1 MAENQNHET
10 LEEHEPLMEGEEE
23 APPGVHAAAIVR
35 WLMLAVAIF
44 AAGYT
49 LAMAVGLVGSEA
61 HASQQYHCPMHPT
74 VVSDVPGDCPICGMD
89 LVPIGE
95 AAPPDAHAEHAHA
108 DGPDIRAIADGLGAK
123 PGQYVC
129 PMEQDGVVSDHPG
142 ECPKCGME
150 LVQVPEAPS
159 VAAAHGPAIYSCPM
173 HPEVEKEGPGK
184 CPKCGMYLVRKAE
197 GQPVVEPAA
206 PAEKQGVPGL
216 VPVTIPAERL
226 AKIGVRT
233 AAVERGSLDGQVR
246 TVGVVAADERK
257 RNVVQTRYAGW
268 IEQLLVDETGA
279 QVKKGQPL
287 ARIYSPEL
295 YQAQVE
301 YLNALQWGGELVQ
314 PARQRLELLGIDE
327 VDLAALRK
335 AGKPERSMT
344 LRAPASGHVMHKGA
358 VAGAYVSPGTIL
370 FEVAD
375 LSRVWVLADVYEQD
389 IPRVKVGAGASFAA
403 SSAGGDRYTGKVTFV
418 YPTVDPA
425 TRTMK
430 VRLEIENPE
439 IALRPGAFGDVRL
452 DVSGREGLLVPRDA
466 VIETGDHV
474 YTLVAQGGGRF
485 APREVHILGRS
496 GDHLLVHGVDAGEQV
511 VTSAGFFIDSESRL
525 RAALAGMAGNT
536 APAAHTHAEVR
547 TVSGARDAA
556 DGTTQPAGPA
566 PVPAAGGSIP

>member
-1 MAENQNHET
+1 MHSEGALHD
-10 LEEHEPLMEGEEE
+10 EHEPLMEGEE
-23 APPGVHAAAIVR
+23 APPRGVHAAAIVR
-35 WLMLAVAIF
+35 WIMLAVALV

-49 LAMAVGLVGSEA
+49 LAMTVGLVGSEA
-61 HASQQYHCPMHPT
+61 HAAQQYHCPMHPT
-74 VVSDVPGDCPICGMD
+74 VVSDRPGECPICGMD
-89 LVPIGE
+89 LVPIGAD
-95 AAPPDAHAEHAHA
+95 AAVAPDAHADHAHA
-108 DGPDIRAIADGLGAK
+108 DGDVRALAGKLGAK

-129 PMEQDGVVSDHPG
+129 PMEQDGVVADQPG

-150 LVQVPEAPS
+150 LVQVPAEPA

-173 HPEVEKEGPGK
+173 HPDVEKEGPGK
-184 CPKCGMYLVRKAE
+184 CPKCGMYLVRKAD
-197 GQPVVEPAA
+197 GQPVAQPPA

-233 AAVERGSLDGQVR
+233 ATVERGSLDGQVR

-268 IEQLLVDETGA
+268 IEELLVDETGA

-301 YLNALQWGGELVQ
+301 YLNALQWGGDLVG
-314 PARQRLELLGIDE
+314 PARQRLELLGIDAA
-327 VDLAALRK
+327 DLATLRK
-335 AGKPERSMT
+335 AGKPQRTMT
-344 LRAPASGHVMHKGA
+344 LRAPAPGFVMHKGA
-358 VAGAYVSPGTIL
+358 VAGSYVSPGTIL

-389 IPRVKVGAGASFAA
+389 IPRVKVGAAASFAA
-403 SSAGGDRYTGKVTFV
+403 SSSPGDRVTGKVTFV

-430 VRLEIENPE
+430 VRLEIANPDV
-439 IALRPGAFGDVRL
+439 ALRPGAFGDVRL
-452 DVSGREGLLVPRDA
+452 DVAGRDGLLVPRDA
-466 VIETGDHV
+466 VIESGEHV
-474 YTLVAQGGGRF
+474 YTLVARGGGRF
-485 APREVHILGRS
+485 EPREVHILGRA
-496 GDHLLVHGVDAGEQV
+496 GDHLLVHGVDAGEEV

-525 RAALAGMAGNT
+525 RAALAGMA
-536 APAAHTHAEVR
+536 
-547 TVSGARDAA
+547 SGGAS
-556 DGTTQPAGPA
+556 AG
-566 PVPAAGGSIP
+566 VAAGHGEHQP